1 MLKVRAPQLSF
12 DLIIIGSGAAGLSV
26 IRQLGLQGLQHLR
39 VLLIDRAPKLANDR
53 TWCFWEQ
60 ATGPFEEVVHR
71 RWSRF
76 HVHDGRVGRHFSIRP
91 YTYKMIRSDDLYR
104 FMDDHI
110 ERCPSIV
117 RLYGEVSR
125 VEDGPDG
132 ATVHVAGEAY
142 TGRWVL
148 SSLISRSAAQ
158 RGYISLMQHFQG
170 WTVEVPKPTFD
181 PGTATF
187 MDFRVPHHNDVRFVY
202 VLPLDSR
209 RALVEFTVFS
219 RTVLTR
225 GEYACGLHRYLQEVV
240 GLEEYLVT
248 DSEWGVIPMTDAP
261 FPTRLSRHVMAI
273 GTAGGCTKPSTGFTF
288 GRIQR
293 QARSIVSHLART
305 GDPFAPPNMS
315 HRHIWMDSIFLR
327 VLETGR
333 VDGRKLFGDL
343 FALNPASRVLRF
355 LSEESTFA
363 QDLALITTMDMPR
376 FTATALEVTAKQ
388 IYRALQSKRRL

>member
-1 MLKVRAPQLSF
+1 MRVRALQPSF
-12 DLIIIGSGAAGLSV
+12 DLIILGSGAAGLSV

-39 VLLIDRAPKLANDR
+39 VLLIDRAPKVANDR

-71 RWSRF
+71 RWSRL
-76 HVHDGRVGRHFSIRP
+76 HVHDSRVGRRFSIRP

-104 FMDDHI
+104 FMDNHI
-110 ERCPSIV
+110 KRCPSIV
-117 RLYGEVSR
+117 RLYGEISR
-125 VEDGPDG
+125 VENGPDG
-132 ATVHVAGEAY
+132 ATVQVGGDVY

-148 SSLISRSAAQ
+148 SSLTARSAAP

-170 WTVEVPKPTFD
+170 WTVEAPKPTFD

-187 MDFRVPHHNDVRFVY
+187 MDFRVPQHNDVRFVY
-202 VLPLDSR
+202 VLPLDAR

-219 RTVLTR
+219 GMLLSR
-225 GEYACGLHRYLQEVV
+225 GAYGCCLHYYLQEVL
-240 GLEEYLVT
+240 GLEEYHVT
-248 DSEWGVIPMTDAP
+248 DSEWGVIPMTDAR
-261 FPTRLSRHVMAI
+261 FPTRLGRHVMAI

-293 QARSIVSHLART
+293 QASSIVSHLART
-305 GDPFAPPNMS
+305 GEPFAPPIMS
-315 HRHIWMDSIFLR
+315 RRHVWMDGIFLR

-333 VDGRKLFGDL
+333 VDGRRMFGDL
-343 FALNPASRVLRF
+343 FALNPADRVLRF

-363 QDLALITTMDMPR
+363 QDLALIATMDMPR
-376 FTATALEVTAKQ
+376 FTATALEVTAKR
-388 IYRALQSKRRL
+388 ICRALQGKGQP